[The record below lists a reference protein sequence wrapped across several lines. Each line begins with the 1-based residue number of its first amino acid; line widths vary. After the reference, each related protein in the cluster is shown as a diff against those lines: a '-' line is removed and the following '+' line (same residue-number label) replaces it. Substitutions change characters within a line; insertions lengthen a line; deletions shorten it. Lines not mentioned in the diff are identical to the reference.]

1 MDHVT
6 TMLLVLLSL
15 RGQAAPKDPPP
26 PAAAAQDPLQLLSK
40 DKLGIVFYGFLRLDM
55 HYDTDRPNSIQIP
68 QWILS
73 HDLPGGEGA
82 AAGENDFSMNPRLTR
97 LGMDVDGPL
106 IADLGDVKVTGKLE
120 VDFYNLPNGGN
131 LSSNSRE
138 FLRLRHAWGKLDW
151 GTVSVQFGQRDE
163 LFSPLTPTPN
173 NDMVMWG
180 AGNPGDRRP
189 QLRAEWKPGGGF
201 TATGMIGVTGAIDGQ
216 NLDGGTPVSA
226 TSFFDGE
233 ASGAPTL
240 QGRLAYEVDGWVEK
254 RKITLGVGGHWAQEE
269 LDVALATGDRTFE
282 SDAIGVDLVLWLHE
296 RVSLRADLF
305 YGRNVDDIRGGNN
318 QGVNAATGNE
328 IGAHGG
334 WVELGVQLASWYT
347 LVFGGYLDNPHHDD
361 LSAATARD
369 KNAIYSVCNRFRW
382 GPFEIGADYLH
393 WTTEYFDDANIDD
406 GKDHRFNVFFA
417 LYF

>member
-1 MDHVT
+1 VT
-6 TMLLVLLSL
+6 TLTLAALLSL
-15 RGQAAPKDPPP
+15 AQGDPKAPP
-26 PAAAAQDPLQLLSK
+26 PAAPQEGLKLLSK
-40 DKLGIVFYGFLRLDM
+40 DKLGITIYGFLRLDM

-73 HDLPGGEGA
+73 KDLAGGEGE

-97 LGMDVDGPL
+97 LGLDFDGPV
-106 IADLGDVKVTGKLE
+106 IPDLWDVKITGKLE
-120 VDFYNLPNGGN
+120 VDFYNLTTGN

-138 FLRLRHAWGKLDW
+138 YLRLRHAWGKLDW
-151 GTVSVQFGQRDE
+151 GTFSLQFGQRDE

-189 QLRAEWKPGGGF
+189 QLRPEWKPGGGF
-201 TATGMIGVTGAIDGQ
+201 TITGSVGVTGAIDAQ
-216 NLDGGTPVSA
+216 NLDGAAFGA
-226 TSFFDGE
+226 NASFFDGE

-240 QGRLAYEVDGWVEK
+240 QGRIAWETDGWVEK
-254 RKITLGVGGHWAQEE
+254 KKTSIGVHGHWAQEE

-282 SDAIGVDLVLWLHE
+282 SDAVGVDLVIWLME
-296 RVSLRADLF
+296 RLSLRADLF
-305 YGRNVDDIRGGNN
+305 YGRNLDDIRGGNN

-334 WVELGVQLASWYT
+334 WVELGVVLASWYN
-347 LVFGGYLDNPHHDD
+347 LILGGYLDNPHHKD

-369 KNAIYSVCNRFRW
+369 KNLIFAVCNRFRW
-382 GPFEIGADYLH
+382 GPFEIGADYLN

>member
-1 MDHVT
+1 M
-6 TMLLVLLSL
+6 TMLTIAALLSL
-15 RGQAAPKDPPP
+15 AQGTPADPKAPAAP
-26 PAAAAQDPLQLLSK
+26 AAPQESLKLLSK
-40 DKLGIVFYGFLRLDM
+40 DKLGITIYGFLRLDM

-73 HDLPGGEGA
+73 KDLPGGEGE

-97 LGMDVDGPL
+97 LGLDFDGPI
-106 IADLGDVKVTGKLE
+106 IADLWDVKITGKLE
-120 VDFYNLPNGGN
+120 VDFYNLPGGAN

-151 GTVSVQFGQRDE
+151 GTFSLQFGQRDE

-189 QLRAEWKPGGGF
+189 QLRPEWKPGGGF
-201 TATGMIGVTGAIDGQ
+201 TVTGSVGVTGAIDSQ
-216 NLDGGTPVSA
+216 NLDNFGA

-240 QGRLAYEVDGWVEK
+240 QGRIAWETDGWVEK
-254 RKITLGVGGHWAQEE
+254 KKISIGVHGHWAQEE
-269 LDVALATGDRTFE
+269 LDVPLATGDRTFSSE
-282 SDAIGVDLVLWLHE
+282 AVGLDLILWLHE
-296 RVSLRADLF
+296 RVSLRTDLF
-305 YGRNVDDIRGGNN
+305 YGRNLDDIRGGNN
-318 QGVNAATGNE
+318 QGVNATTGNE

-334 WVELGVQLASWYT
+334 WAELGIVLASWYN
-347 LVFGGYLDNPHHDD
+347 LILGGYLDNPHHKD

-369 KNAIYSVCNRFRW
+369 KNLIFAVCNRFRW
-382 GPFEIGADYLH
+382 GPFEIGADYLN
-393 WTTEYFDDANIDD
+393 WKTEYFDDANIDD